1 MKTQTIQHRSWV
13 KLFVIAALAV
23 CGFAAAAKA
32 QPSYEGRFTLPHEV
46 RWGTVVLPAGDYSII
61 MDSVSAPALVWS
73 ANGETKMFTTPPMI
87 ADREK
92 GDASITVTVNGNE
105 RIVRSLN
112 LPELGKSFTY
122 KPLTKAE
129 REQLAK
135 AGQIQAVPVFA
146 ARK

>member
-1 MKTQTIQHRSWV
+1 MKTETVQRRSWV
-13 KLFVIAALAV
+13 MLLAIATLAV
-23 CGFAAAAKA
+23 CGFAVAVKA
-32 QPSYEGRFTLPHEV
+32 QPSYKGRFTLPHEA

-73 ANGETKMFTTPPMI
+73 ANGETKMFTTSPMI
-87 ADREK
+87 ADGEK
-92 GDASITVTVNGNE
+92 GAASITMTVNGVE

-135 AGQIQAVPVFA
+135 AGQIESVPVIV